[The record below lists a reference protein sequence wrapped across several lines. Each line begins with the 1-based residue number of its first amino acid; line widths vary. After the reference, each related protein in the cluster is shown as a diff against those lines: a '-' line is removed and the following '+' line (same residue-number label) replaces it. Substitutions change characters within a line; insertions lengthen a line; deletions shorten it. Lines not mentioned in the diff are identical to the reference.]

1 MKEPISPKFLQG
13 PIPGMSLTTEPG
25 NRPWENPPLLVTVQ
39 DSADFF
45 TQRLLDEE
53 TEADVAKALDEGLS
67 VEVIAEQ
74 LVTAA
79 VMEGYHTID
88 VAVLVNPIVRELI
101 MYIGDINDIDYVVSY
116 KEQEKKKRVPLK
128 LAKEI
133 AKEVMQE
140 QPEEQMAMEEVGTP
154 RGLMARRS
162 AE

>member
-1 MKEPISPKFLQG
+1 MIDPKFLER
-13 PIPGMSLTTEPG
+13 PVPGMSLTTEPG

-53 TEADVAKALDEGLS
+53 IEPDVASALDKGLS
-67 VEVIAEQ
+67 VEVITEQ
-74 LVTAA
+74 LVTSA

-88 VAVLVNPIVRELI
+88 VATLVTPIVRELV

-116 KEQEKKKRVPLK
+116 GEQEKKKKVPRK

-133 AKEVMQE
+133 AREVME
-140 QPEEQMAMEEVGTP
+140 QASEEEVPMEETEMP
-154 RGLMARRS
+154 KGLMARRS